1 MTRLQRLPLL
11 AAIALVCAACKD
23 DKKQVTPP
31 TPTRITLN
39 TAAATLVEG
48 DSVRLTWTLT
58 GFQSTPEVTLTSSNT
73 SVATVASSGW
83 VRGLAPGSARI
94 IARAGTAADTADV
107 QVTARPVALAFV
119 GMPDTAAAGS
129 GEVDIRV
136 RVADTR
142 DDGVAGVGVRLTP
155 LQTGAT
161 ALNATTGGDGVASF
175 AVTVPTEA
183 GEYLFEASVPTLADL
198 APDTAALVVESGE
211 AASLAIAGDDPLEL
225 QVGDTTRLT
234 TSFTDA
240 FGNPAAAMPITWVS
254 SDEDV
259 ATVDGGLVEATGE
272 GTASILAIAGVLRD
286 SVRAVVTLPP
296 PSLATIVPASA
307 SFTALLDTVQFSL
320 VLTTPQGDTVH
331 GQPVTWNVLDAAVAT
346 VDAQGRVVAR
356 ATGTTRVIGT
366 SGALSDTAEVTVTQV
381 AASTT
386 ISPNGATLNA
396 IGATAQFSAEVRDAN
411 NQVINGASVTW
422 SSLDAAVATVNAS
435 GLVTAAGN
443 GTARIVGAS
452 GGVADTVNV
461 TVTQAIASVDVTP
474 DGAALDALGATV
486 QLSAS
491 VTDANGQ
498 AVSGAS
504 VSWSSLNAPVATVS
518 STGLVTAV
526 ANGTADIVA
535 TANGHADTVTVTVQQ
550 AVASI
555 EISPSAASL
564 GALGE
569 TTQYTAIVRDANGS
583 EMPDAAIS
591 WSSLNEDVVSVDGTG
606 LVTAVGNGATQVI
619 AASGALADTASV
631 TVAQVG
637 AAVTITVPADTMRLE
652 GETQQL
658 AAAWV
663 DANGYPVD
671 GVATTWSSSADSI
684 VSVDASG
691 LVTAGPVNGTA
702 FIRASSGS
710 VTDSVAIVV
719 RDVAFVLHT
728 SANSG
733 MTFNIQVGMFGG
745 TPATAY
751 IYSASGELLARQTG
765 PTITYT
771 FPAALDGTVKRVE
784 IKANR
789 AQVQAIE
796 AAQDSIVGGFPE
808 GILDLPNLAV
818 LNLAHNPGLTGALPD
833 NIGVL
838 GNLAALELFST
849 GLSGPLP
856 ASFQNLTRLDI
867 LNLSDTQLSGPVTVL
882 ENFTELWFLNI
893 GSTNFSGTMPDFT
906 NFNDLVE
913 VYINGSGISA
923 YSTGLAALSA
933 VETIDFSDAN
943 LPPGDIERIL
953 QDVITSVTAVPRGGT
968 LNLGGANSPPSPPSL
983 DLVTTL
989 EGLGWTVTVAQ

>member
-1 MTRLQRLPLL
+1 
-11 AAIALVCAACKD
+11 
-23 DKKQVTPP
+23 
-31 TPTRITLN
+31 
-39 TAAATLVEG
+39 
-48 DSVRLTWTLT
+48 
-58 GFQSTPEVTLTSSNT
+58 
-73 SVATVASSGW
+73 
-83 VRGLAPGSARI
+83 
-94 IARAGTAADTADV
+94 
-107 QVTARPVALAFV
+107 
-119 GMPDTAAAGS
+119 
-129 GEVDIRV
+129 
-136 RVADTR
+136 
-142 DDGVAGVGVRLTP
+142 GVRLTP

-396 IGATAQFSAEVRDAN
+396 IGATAQFSAEGRDAN

-422 SSLDAAVATVNAS
+422 SSLDAAAATVNASGLRTAAGNGTARSVGAAGGVADTGHVTVPQADASRAVRPGAAPVAAAVATVNAS

-461 TVTQAIASVDVTP
+461 TVTQAIASVHVTP

-504 VSWSSLNAPVATVS
+504 VNWSSLNAPVATVS

-606 LVTAVGNGATQVI
+606 LVTAVGNGAT
-619 AASGALADTASV
+619 
-631 TVAQVG
+631 
-637 AAVTITVPADTMRLE
+637 
-652 GETQQL
+652 
-658 AAAWV
+658 
-663 DANGYPVD
+663 
-671 GVATTWSSSADSI
+671 
-684 VSVDASG
+684 
-691 LVTAGPVNGTA
+691 
-702 FIRASSGS
+702 
-710 VTDSVAIVV
+710 
-719 RDVAFVLHT
+719 
-728 SANSG
+728 
-733 MTFNIQVGMFGG
+733 
-745 TPATAY
+745 
-751 IYSASGELLARQTG
+751 
-765 PTITYT
+765 
-771 FPAALDGTVKRVE
+771 
-784 IKANR
+784 
-789 AQVQAIE
+789 
-796 AAQDSIVGGFPE
+796 
-808 GILDLPNLAV
+808 
-818 LNLAHNPGLTGALPD
+818 
-833 NIGVL
+833 
-838 GNLAALELFST
+838 
-849 GLSGPLP
+849 
-856 ASFQNLTRLDI
+856 
-867 LNLSDTQLSGPVTVL
+867 
-882 ENFTELWFLNI
+882 
-893 GSTNFSGTMPDFT
+893 
-906 NFNDLVE
+906 
-913 VYINGSGISA
+913 
-923 YSTGLAALSA
+923 
-933 VETIDFSDAN
+933 
-943 LPPGDIERIL
+943 
-953 QDVITSVTAVPRGGT
+953 
-968 LNLGGANSPPSPPSL
+968 
-983 DLVTTL
+983 
-989 EGLGWTVTVAQ
+989 

>member
-443 GTARIVGAS
+443 GTARIVAAS

-504 VSWSSLNAPVATVS
+504 VNWSSLNAPVATVS

-535 TANGHADTVTVTVQQ
+535 TANGHADTVTVTV
-550 AVASI
+550 
-555 EISPSAASL
+555 
-564 GALGE
+564 
-569 TTQYTAIVRDANGS
+569 
-583 EMPDAAIS
+583 
-591 WSSLNEDVVSVDGTG
+591 
-606 LVTAVGNGATQVI
+606 
-619 AASGALADTASV
+619 
-631 TVAQVG
+631 AQVATG
-637 AAVTITVPADTMRLE
+637 MTLTAPTDTMRAQ

-658 AAAWV
+658 TV
-663 DANGYPVD
+663 TYEDANGNPV
-671 GVATTWSSSADSI
+671 GGITTTWTSSNDSI
-684 VSVDASG
+684 ATVDASG
-691 LVTAGPVNGTA
+691 LVTAGVWNGPA
-702 FIRASSGS
+702 WIRAEGAGLA
-710 VTDSVAIVV
+710 DSVRVVV
-719 RDVAFVLHT
+719 RDVAFVLYT
-728 SANSG
+728 EANSD
-733 MTFNIQVGMFGG
+733 TVFNIQIGMYSG
-745 TPATAY
+745 PNAVAY
-751 IYSASGELLARQTG
+751 IHSEDGELLARVTG
-765 PTITYT
+765 PTINYT
-771 FPAALDGTVKRVE
+771 FPASLDGTVKRVD
-784 IKANR
+784 IRANPS
-789 AQVQAIE
+789 QVKQIE
-796 AAQDSIVGGFPE
+796 AAEDHLVGSFPE
-808 GILDLPNLAV
+808 GIVDLRNLAV
-818 LNLAHNPGLTGALPD
+818 LNLARNPGLTGPLPANID
-833 NIGVL
+833 NLRTIT
-838 GNLAALELFST
+838 ALELFST

-856 ASFQNLTRLDI
+856 ASFGDLTTLDI
-867 LNLSDTQLSGPVTVL
+867 LNLSDTQLSGSVEVL
-882 ENFTELWFLNI
+882 ESLTGLFLLDI
-893 GSTNFSGTMPDFT
+893 GRTNFSGTMPDFT

-953 QDVITSVTAVPRGGT
+953 QDVIASVTAVPRGGT